1 MLQDKLA
8 KSQNKMGD
16 IGDISAENRD
26 HQEAIMKKDLTIE
39 DLERRMAN
47 MMQEEE
53 IKMKQTLEKMRR
65 EYDIMARSAISTK
78 LWKMNEYFNDK
89 FKRQEDLDS
98 ERENVAK
105 GIQIDLEERLRV
117 SVNEIHQCNHR
128 IRSK

>member
-1 MLQDKLA
+1 MA

-53 IKMKQTLEKMRR
+53 IKIKQTLEKMRM
-65 EYDIMARSAISTK
+65 EYEIMARSAISTK
-78 LWKMNEYFNDK
+78 LRKMNEYFNDK

-105 GIQIDLEERLRV
+105 GIQIDLEERLRD
-117 SVNEIHQCNHR
+117 SVNEIHQCKDR

>member
-1 MLQDKLA
+1 MA

-47 MMQEEE
+47 MMQEGE
-53 IKMKQTLEKMRR
+53 IQMKQTLEKMRT
-65 EYDIMARSAISTK
+65 EYEIMARSAISTK
-78 LWKMNEYFNDK
+78 LRKMNEYFNDK

-105 GIQIDLEERLRV
+105 GIQIDLEERLRD
-117 SVNEIHQCNHR
+117 SVNEIHQCKDR